1 MTSSSNNDTFPSIL
15 ELNVG
20 GQLYTTALSTL
31 VKETDSLLGQ
41 MFSGSAKT
49 GVQRDS
55 RGRYFIDRDGILF
68 RYILDYLR
76 NSKLVL
82 PENFTEKERLRQ
94 EAEFY
99 KLGGL
104 VKAIARDGGA
114 VTQTGRPTLAP
125 INNTPQNHVNSVN
138 ANAIGKTPAYI
149 TLGYRGTF
157 AFGRDGLADVKFRK
171 VTRILVCGKQMI
183 CKEIFGETLNDS
195 RDPDRVHTSDR
206 YSSRYFLKHNYLE
219 QAFDMLAEGGF
230 RFVSCCASGTSTIVG
245 SPESEESKW
254 NHYNEFVFQRS

>member
-1 MTSSSNNDTFPSIL
+1 MTTNNDTFPSIL

-20 GQLYTTALSTL
+20 GQLYTTAHSTL
-31 VKETDSLLGQ
+31 IKETDSLLGQ
-41 MFSGSAKT
+41 MFTGRTKT

-82 PENFTEKERLRQ
+82 PENFAEKERLRQ
-94 EAEFY
+94 EAEYY
-99 KLGGL
+99 KLTGL

-125 INNTPQNHVNSVN
+125 IHSGSGQNHVSS
-138 ANAIGKTPAYI
+138 NAIGKTPAFL

-171 VTRILVCGKQMI
+171 ITRILVCGKGYI
-183 CKEIFGETLNDS
+183 CKEVFGDSLNDS
-195 RDPDRVHTSDR
+195 RDPDRIHTQDR
-206 YSSRYFLKHNYLE
+206 YTARYFLKHTYLE
-219 QAFDMLAEGGF
+219 QAFDMLAESGF
-230 RFVSCCASGTSTIVG
+230 RFISCCASGTSTIIG
-245 SPESEESKW
+245 APECEESKW
-254 NHYNEFVFQRS
+254 NHYNEFIFQRQ